1 MRYAK
6 EKILTFLYE
15 WDLNCLLCF
24 PVVLLVQVFKFFFN
38 LTNHSSA
45 K

>member
-24 PVVLLVQVFKFFFN
+24 PVVLLGLEVCHKIYCAGFQVLF
-38 LTNHSSA
+38 
-45 K
+45 